1 MTVDLSNPIF
11 HDEEAARA
19 DFESIRWPD
28 GPYCPFCGS
37 YGTVKPLGGESMGP
51 GWYHCSAC
59 RDKFTVRVGTV
70 LERSHVPLH
79 KWRLAFQLICA
90 SKKGMSSHQLARMLA
105 VSYQTAWFMSHRIR
119 ECMMADGS
127 GPLGG
132 PEKFVEADE
141 TFVGGKARNRAYR
154 KPAPKKAVVALVER
168 QGRVRSRVVA
178 DVNADNLRP
187 ILVTSASRK
196 SHLRTDESGVYW
208 KVGEEFAS
216 HKTVNHSAKE
226 YVRGDAHTNTIEGYF
241 SILKRGIYGV
251 YHHVSAA
258 HLHRYLVEFDFRY
271 SNRIKLGFDDTMR
284 TVTAIKGAD
293 GRRLTYRQP
302 YQRAHE

>member
-1 MTVDLSNPIF
+1 MIVDLSNPIF

-37 YGTVKPLGGESMGP
+37 FETVKPLGGGSMGP

-70 LERSHVPLH
+70 LERSHLPLH

-90 SKKGMSSHQLARMLA
+90 SKKGMSSHQLARMLN
-105 VSYQTAWFMSHRIR
+105 VSYQTAWFLSHRIR
-119 ECMMADGS
+119 ECMAPGGS

-132 PEKFVEADE
+132 AEKYVEADE
-141 TFVGGKARNRAYR
+141 TFIGGKARNRAYR
-154 KPAPKKAVVALVER
+154 KPAPKKAVVSLVER
-168 QGRVRSRVVA
+168 QGRVHSRVVA

-187 ILVTSASRK
+187 ILVTTVDRA

-216 HKTVNHSAKE
+216 HKTVNHSADE
-226 YVRGDAHTNTIEGYF
+226 YVRGDAYTNTVEGYF

-251 YHHVSAA
+251 YQHVSTR
-258 HLHRYLVEFDFRY
+258 HLPRYLSEFDFRY
-271 SNRIKLGFDDTMR
+271 SNRIKLGIDDTMR
-284 TVTAIKGAD
+284 TVMAIKGAE

-302 YQRAHE
+302 HQRAHL